1 VVTVSLLLEL
11 AGPVLLCVALVPLY
25 GARGI
30 WFSVFLSVSAFCN
43 AGFDPLGFETPFIS
57 LTGFAQSPYVLTVI
71 MLLIVVGG
79 LGFVV
84 WADLYESRGG
94 RKKHNLHTRVVLLT
108 TLALIAGGTLGIA
121 VLEWNNPATLGAMSA
136 WQKGANALFSSVT
149 CRTAGF
155 NSIDFAAMD
164 GLTKLLC
171 CGLMFIGAAPGSTG
185 GGIKVTTI
193 TVVLMTVVC
202 VVRGRDETVILG
214 RQVRREAVYK
224 TLAVLVIG
232 LLAVGLAAGIL
243 YESLAGTGQA
253 VSGLDAAFEA
263 ISAFATVGLSVGVTG
278 AANLPA
284 LLTLIVSMYLGR
296 VGPGSQYRSAGRQ
309 HSDRLTEKPTRCSAL
324 AGRRV
329 FCVASS
335 HPLPPQKH
343 PMGEAAPSG

>member
-1 VVTVSLLLEL
+1 
-11 AGPVLLCVALVPLY
+11 
-25 GARGI
+25 
-30 WFSVFLSVSAFCN
+30 
-43 AGFDPLGFETPFIS
+43 
-57 LTGFAQSPYVLTVI
+57 
-71 MLLIVVGG
+71 
-79 LGFVV
+79 
-84 WADLYESRGG
+84 
-94 RKKHNLHTRVVLLT
+94 
-108 TLALIAGGTLGIA
+108 
-121 VLEWNNPATLGAMSA
+121 
-136 WQKGANALFSSVT
+136 NALFSSVT

-296 VGPGSQYRSAGRQ
+296 VGPVSFALVLAMRAPT
-309 HSDRLTEKPTRCSAL
+309 DRNT
-324 AGRRV
+324 V
-329 FCVASS
+329 
-335 HPLPPQKH
+335 LPE
-343 PMGEAAPSG
+343 GNILIG